1 MHTTPGAGNPVAT
14 LSRPSAL
21 MLDSSRPREVSLLRE
36 GSVALHPSR
45 APRPRAAADVLR
57 SVFPFG
63 LLLMMIYASAGLA
76 AGTCTPPLARLT
88 SAQGLI
94 ESQRDAGFRP
104 AARNAE
110 FCPGD
115 VIRVGPRSRAG
126 LRLSNETYIPLDQ
139 NTQIKLNGFD
149 ESGKASF
156 IDLESGVIH
165 IITRTPKP
173 IRIRTPF
180 MNAMVEGTE
189 FFVAVSAND
198 ARVGVVEG
206 KVRVT
211 NDLGDLLLADNEAAI
226 TERGQAPRKD
236 LTIKPRDAV
245 QWALYYPPIV
255 DPILFGQA
263 AQDQASP
270 FADAARLYREGRAA
284 EAIAN
289 LESVPQAARK
299 TPYHGT
305 LAALLLSVG
314 QVNEAQQAIE
324 RELAD
329 NPKNGLALG
338 LQAIIAIAQNRKE
351 EALKTAQA
359 ATEADPKSS
368 PAHIALSY
376 AQQANF
382 KLEDALASVK
392 KAIELAPNDA
402 LAHARRAELE
412 MSLGDLDKALA
423 AARRATELNPNI
435 ARTQTILG
443 FANLTRIDTKAAKQA
458 FEKSIE
464 LDQADPLPRLGLGLA
479 KIREGELQTGREEIE
494 IAASL
499 DPENSLVRS
508 YLGKAYYEEKRNVE
522 AAKQFELAKERD
534 PKDPTPYFY
543 DAIRKQTEN
552 RPVEA
557 LQDLNKSIELND
569 DRAVYRSTLLLD
581 EDRAARSVNRARA
594 FGELGFERRGFVEAA
609 NSLSSDLANDSAH
622 RFLSDAYAQLDR
634 QEIGRVSE
642 LLQAQLLQPLSS
654 DVLQPQRAFADLNL
668 TQKSAFTDPTQNEY
682 TALFERDQTH
692 ISVAGLVGNH
702 NSIADEVVV
711 AGVNR
716 KFAYSVGQFHY
727 ETDGFRPNNDSSHD
741 IYNGFA
747 QWAVN
752 SSVSLQA
759 EFRQR
764 QTKRGDLALTGDP
777 NEFFPEDRTEVKQDV
792 IRLGAHLSHERER
805 HTLVSL
811 FYGKLDSRL
820 KFPDPLDLLT
830 RDTGWQLELEH
841 FWRIGSA
848 QFVGG
853 IGRYSVNVKF
863 RDFFDGRPSFDGSCD
878 PDVCSESFGGR
889 DRSNAFVLGHLKLGK
904 KTTWVLGASYDSL
917 KDAYPEKINKLSPKI
932 GLRVEP
938 SDMLLFRFAAFQSV
952 KPALI
957 VNQTLEPT
965 QIVGFSQFFDDSNG
979 TISKRYAAGI
989 DVNFAGHLYSG
1000 LELSRRELKDP
1011 HIKNGRLLFGEPVEQ
1026 LAAVY
1031 VNWPISPNWSAG
1043 LEYHHRNFTVQEETA
1058 AAFGQPSNL
1067 LNEFV
1072 PFSIHYFA
1080 RNRLS
1085 AGLTATFVSQSFD
1098 DPIADKKR
1106 VSSRFT
1112 VIDAICSYQ
1121 LPRRL
1126 GQFKIEVRN
1135 VLDKKFSYRDLNFL
1149 TRQPLS
1155 PTFVP
1160 DRTVIGHF
1168 ILTF

>member
-1 MHTTPGAGNPVAT
+1 
-14 LSRPSAL
+14 
-21 MLDSSRPREVSLLRE
+21 
-36 GSVALHPSR
+36 VALHLSR

-104 AARNAE
+104 VARNAE

-156 IDLESGVIH
+156 IDLDSGVIH

-189 FFVAVSAND
+189 FFVAVGTND

-270 FADAARLYREGRAA
+270 FAQAAQLYREGRAA

-289 LESVPQAARK
+289 LESVPQDARK
-299 TPYHGT
+299 APYHSY

-314 QVNEAQQAIE
+314 RVDEAQQAIE

-329 NPKNGLALG
+329 NAKNGLALG

-382 KLEDALASVK
+382 KLEDALASAK

-412 MSLGDLDKALA
+412 MSMGELDRALA
-423 AARRATELNPNI
+423 AAKRATELNPNI

-464 LDQADPLPRLGLGLA
+464 LEQADPLPRLGLGLA
-479 KIREGELQTGREEIE
+479 KIREGELQAGREEIE
-494 IAASL
+494 IATSL
-499 DPENSLVRS
+499 DPENSLIRS
-508 YLGKAYYEEKRNVE
+508 YLGKAYYEEKRDQLAGV
-522 AAKQFELAKERD
+522 QFELAKERD

-557 LQDLNKSIELND
+557 LQDLNRSIERNNN
-569 DRAVYRSTLLLD
+569 RGVYRSKLLLD
-581 EDRAARSVNRARA
+581 EDFSVRGAGIARIYDD
-594 FGELGFERRGFVEAA
+594 LGFEQLGLLEASH
-609 NSLSSDLANDSAH
+609 SLSLDPRNHSAH
-622 RFLSDAYAQLDR
+622 RLTSDMYARLAR
-634 QEIGRVSE
+634 HEIARVSE
-642 LLQAQLLQPLSS
+642 LLQAQLLQPLSV
-654 DVLQPQRAFADLNL
+654 DPVQPSIAATDLGKFGVA
-668 TQKSAFTDPTQNEY
+668 QPAQASFNEFSP
-682 TALFERDQTH
+682 LFERNRPQ
-692 ISVAGLVGNH
+692 LVVSGFGGNLGTLG
-702 NSIADEVVV
+702 DEVVLSGV
-711 AGVNR
+711 ADR
-716 KFAYSVGQFHY
+716 FSYSVGQYHY
-727 ETDGFRPNNDSSHD
+727 ETDGFRPNNDLRQSIFD
-741 IYNGFA
+741 LFA
-747 QWAVN
+747 QFALSPTLSVQTELRQRHVQSGDLSLNFDPDAFEPALTDNIRQDIARVGMRFSPTPSGDFLFSFIRSDFKDTALLAIPEIDFSQRDTKHGNQFEVQYLSTGESHSYVLGLGSYRLKSKLQNTRDFTKSLGVACPEGLECVFDNNTTDTQDNVYVYAN
-752 SSVSLQA
+752 SSLPKGFTLTFGLSAAHYSDLLQQGTRETSPKFGLSWSPMNA
-759 EFRQR
+759 ITLRLAGFK
-764 QTKRGDLALTGDP
+764 TLKRG
-777 NEFFPEDRTEVKQDV
+777 
-792 IRLGAHLSHERER
+792 
-805 HTLVSL
+805 LV
-811 FYGKLDSRL
+811 
-820 KFPDPLDLLT
+820 
-830 RDTGWQLELEH
+830 
-841 FWRIGSA
+841 A
-848 QFVGG
+848 
-853 IGRYSVNVKF
+853 
-863 RDFFDGRPSFDGSCD
+863 
-878 PDVCSESFGGR
+878 
-889 DRSNAFVLGHLKLGK
+889 
-904 KTTWVLGASYDSL
+904 
-917 KDAYPEKINKLSPKI
+917 
-932 GLRVEP
+932 
-938 SDMLLFRFAAFQSV
+938 
-952 KPALI
+952 
-957 VNQTLEPT
+957 NQTIEPT
-965 QIVGFSQFFDDSNG
+965 QLMGFNQFFDDISG
-979 TISKRYAAGI
+979 TIARVWAGS
-989 DVNFAGHLYSG
+989 VGM
-1000 LELSRRELKDP
+1000 R
-1011 HIKNGRLLFGEPVEQ
+1011 FGENVSGGVRTMRRYLRVPGLVLTRDEIFFEHQQEDSTSIYLYWTPTRSWALRVEHESDRFRFRPAPAPVDIRPSRVTTSV
-1026 LAAVY
+1026 LPVAARY
-1031 VNWPISPNWSAG
+1031 SNASGFFAEISPSWVRQTVDRQNVTDGPAG
-1043 LEYHHRNFTVQEETA
+1043 KDAFVVVDATLGWRFGRTGIVTLEGR
-1058 AAFGQPSNL
+1058 NL
-1067 LNEFV
+1067 LDEKFFYEDDNAFRTTE
-1072 PFSIHYFA
+1072 I
-1080 RNRLS
+1080 RL
-1085 AGLTATFVSQSFD
+1085 
-1098 DPIADKKR
+1098 P
-1106 VSSRFT
+1106 RFT
-1112 VIDAICSYQ
+1112 PARSI
-1121 LPRRL
+1121 L
-1126 GQFKIEVRN
+1126 VRAN
-1135 VLDKKFSYRDLNFL
+1135 VRF
-1149 TRQPLS
+1149 
-1155 PTFVP
+1155 
-1160 DRTVIGHF
+1160 
-1168 ILTF
+1168 